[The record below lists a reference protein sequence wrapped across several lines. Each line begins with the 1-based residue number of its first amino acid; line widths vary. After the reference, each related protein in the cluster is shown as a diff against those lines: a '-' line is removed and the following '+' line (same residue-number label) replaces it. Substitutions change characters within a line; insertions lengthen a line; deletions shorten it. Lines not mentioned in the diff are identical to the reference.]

1 MITRALE
8 TFTHDVM
15 AKGGM
20 DRDDVRRLQR
30 DILPD
35 GVECRDAA
43 DVLVALDRAVSE
55 KDIAWSAFVIQAVV
69 DFVVWT
75 SRPTGRIDR
84 DTAEW
89 LVGSLGCGTGP
100 TDVAM
105 AIAFEAVREC
115 DCADERLVA
124 FVMRSAGGR
133 RHAAE
138 IGLDRHAP
146 A

>member
-15 AKGGM
+15 AEGRM

-30 DILPD
+30 DILPY
-35 GVECRDAA
+35 GAECRDAA
-43 DVLVALDRAVSE
+43 DVLVALDRALPE
-55 KDIAWSAFVIQAVV
+55 KDVTWSAFVIQTVV

-89 LVGSLGCGTGP
+89 LVGSLGGGTGP
-100 TDVAM
+100 TDVAL

-115 DCADERLVA
+115 DGADERLVA

-138 IGLDRHAP
+138 TGLDHHAF